1 VPAHTI
7 RSLKEDASHEL
18 REARRIREDAENNG
32 GLTPEKRQQIQA
44 RMDRIDDLKGQWEL
58 MEREEGYATSLAD
71 DVSDDTDETIVETR
85 SASIEERR
93 AGGTPLPQQDVDQ
106 TRDGWEGAAQVRDDY
121 SYTRTLDQ
129 QTQSELYNRAF
140 YGYMRQRGL
149 SQDGRGALNQ
159 VRTMVEGVD
168 ADGGYLAP
176 TQLVAGIQY
185 IAQDYQELS
194 PSMTQINTS
203 ARSLTFTKGDDTV
216 VMGWVAEL
224 GTKPEDQLTFSRT
237 VLVPHV
243 GAVVV
248 WVSDELLEDEQF
260 GLQNYISTRV
270 AEAKVLLEEEA
281 FISGSGSGRPWGLLT
296 RLNGMAGTP
305 QRFTTD
311 GAAITGDDLVNL
323 VYSQPRR
330 YRANSSFVMG
340 TEAIRLIRL
349 LKDGGA
355 SGNYLWQPGL
365 QAGEPQTILGYPV
378 REVDAADLNSGVA
391 TDDDVAIFGDL
402 RQYMVMRRLGLQVKR
417 LEELRA
423 LTDEVGFRFRF
434 RVGGDTINN
443 AAFKTLRIG
452 S

>member
-1 VPAHTI
+1 
-7 RSLKEDASHEL
+7 
-18 REARRIREDAENNG
+18 
-32 GLTPEKRQQIQA
+32 
-44 RMDRIDDLKGQWEL
+44 M
-58 MEREEGYATSLAD
+58 
-71 DVSDDTDETIVETR
+71 
-85 SASIEERR
+85 
-93 AGGTPLPQQDVDQ
+93 
-106 TRDGWEGAAQVRDDY
+106 
-121 SYTRTLDQ
+121 
-129 QTQSELYNRAF
+129 YNRAF
-140 YGYMRQRGL
+140 YSYMRQRGMT
-149 SQDGRGALNQ
+149 QDGRQALGQ
-159 VRTMVEGVD
+159 VRTMVEGTD

-185 IAQDYQELS
+185 IAQDYEALS
-194 PSMTQINTS
+194 PSMSVINTT

-281 FISGSGSGRPWGLLT
+281 FISGSGTGRPWGLLT
-296 RLNGMAGTP
+296 RLNGLGGTP

-311 GAAITGDDLVNL
+311 GASITGNDLINL
-323 VYSQPRR
+323 VYSQPTR
-330 YRANSSFVMG
+330 YRRNSSFVMG
-340 TEAIRLIRL
+340 TEAIRNIRL
-349 LKDGGA
+349 LRDGDTTGQ
-355 SGNYLWQPGL
+355 YLWQPGL

-378 REVDAADLNSGVA
+378 REVDAAALNSGVA
-391 TDDDVAIFGDL
+391 TDDDVGIFGDL
-402 RQYMVMRRLGLQVKR
+402 RQYMVMRRIGLQVKR

-443 AAFKTLRIG
+443 AAFKTIRIG